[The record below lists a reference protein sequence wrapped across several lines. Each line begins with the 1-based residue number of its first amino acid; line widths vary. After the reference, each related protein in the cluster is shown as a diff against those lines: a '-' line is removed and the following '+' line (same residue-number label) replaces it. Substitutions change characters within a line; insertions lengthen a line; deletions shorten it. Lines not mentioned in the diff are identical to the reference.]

1 MSGGIEDIEGD
12 LPDRREPSDAVI
24 RILKI
29 VNKKGMHAR
38 AAAKFMQAVE
48 RFDAQVQVTRG
59 GETVDGSSILDLLM
73 LAAGQG
79 TYITVEATGKEASAV
94 ADELEKLVSSG
105 FGEEG

>member
-1 MSGGIEDIEGD
+1 MSGGIEDLEGD

-79 TYITVEATGKEASAV
+79 TSITVEATGKEASAV